1 MRRRFCIKNRKETEG
16 MIGWFLF
23 SKHYWNDSLHIE
35 ILPGV
40 KKEDCEDISEAEGE
54 KAETV
59 YIEVKSKWF
68 MA

>member
-1 MRRRFCIKNRKETEG
+1 